1 VALDARSESATVGC
15 GSTPAVPGPAFR
27 WKAVENGLLLQ
38 PERQRVTRLE
48 WSLDVTLFLV
58 PEELAHLQAAY
69 IRGGKNHEFEA

>member
-1 VALDARSESATVGC
+1 
-15 GSTPAVPGPAFR
+15 
-27 WKAVENGLLLQ
+27 LLQ

-48 WSLDVTLFLV
+48 WSLDVTLFLG